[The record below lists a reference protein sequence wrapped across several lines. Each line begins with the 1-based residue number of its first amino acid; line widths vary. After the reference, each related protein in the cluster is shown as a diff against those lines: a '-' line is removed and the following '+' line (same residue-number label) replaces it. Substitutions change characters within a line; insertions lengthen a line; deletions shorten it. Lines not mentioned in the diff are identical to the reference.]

1 MTLYRKILKQA
12 AGIAWRHKYL
22 WFFGLFASLVG
33 NAVEYEALSQILAGG
48 APRNFFPNL
57 QRIIETGVF
66 SGKTLTNIGKIMS
79 EDPFSLFA
87 LLAVGLLMLI
97 LSAYLIWLAVVS
109 QAALINSSADIMAG
123 KSAKAASIQN
133 GVASGSKNFWPVL
146 GLNILIKAAIFI
158 IFSLLSMPVILATG
172 IGGTA
177 TPAVNFIYLILFL
190 ILVPLAL
197 GFALMIK
204 YSMAYVVIRGSGF
217 LESVKQGWRL
227 FIKNWLVSLE
237 MAIILFFINLFAGLA
252 LSLVILT
259 LAMPFALLAIFSFK
273 LVSIFVF
280 WLIVVT
286 AFTAILAL
294 IILTGSALAVFQIS
308 SWTGLFIEL
317 VGRGGSS
324 KIARLMSKII

>member
-87 LLAVGLLMLI
+87 LLAVGLLTLI
-97 LSAYLIWLAVVS
+97 LSAYLIWLAIVS

-123 KSAKAASIQN
+123 KSAKAVSIQN
-133 GVASGSKNFWPVL
+133 GVATGSKNFWPVL

-158 IFSLLSMPVILATG
+158 IFSLLSLPVILAAGG
-172 IGGTA
+172 IGA
-177 TPAVNFIYLILFL
+177 AAANFIYLILFL

>member
-12 AGIAWRHKYL
+12 AEIAWRYKYL
-22 WFFGLFASLVG
+22 WFFGLFASLIG
-33 NAVEYEALSQILAGG
+33 NAVEYEALSQILSGG

-97 LSAYLIWLAVVS
+97 LFAYLIWLAVVS
-109 QAALINSSADIMAG
+109 QAALINSSADIIAG
-123 KSAKAASIQN
+123 KKLKAMSIQS
-133 GVASGSKNFWPVL
+133 GVASGMKNFWPVF
-146 GLNILIKAAIFI
+146 GLNILIKAVIFI
-158 IFSLLSMPVILATG
+158 IFSLLSLPIILAAGG
-172 IGGTA
+172 IGAATA
-177 TPAVNFIYLILFL
+177 NFIYLILFL

-237 MAIILFFINLFAGLA
+237 MAVILFFVNLFVGLA

-280 WLIVVT
+280 WLVVVT
-286 AFTAILAL
+286 AIAAILAL

-324 KIARLMSKII
+324 KIARLVNQIIK

>member
-12 AGIAWRHKYL
+12 VAIAWRYKYL

-33 NAVEYEALSQILAGG
+33 NAVEYEALSQILSGG

-66 SGKTLTNIGKIMS
+66 SGKTLANIGKIMS

-87 LLAVGLLMLI
+87 LLAVGLLTLI
-97 LSAYLIWLAVVS
+97 LFAYLIWLAVVS

-123 KSAKAASIQN
+123 KSRKTMNIQS
-133 GVASGSKNFWPVL
+133 GVASGMKNFWPVL
-146 GLNILIKAAIFI
+146 GLNILIKAIIFI
-158 IFSLLSMPVILATG
+158 IFSLLSLPVVLAAG
-172 IGGTA
+172 RIGAATA
-177 TPAVNFIYLILFL
+177 NFIYLILFL

-197 GFALMIK
+197 GFALMVK

-259 LAMPFALLAIFSFK
+259 LATPFALLAIFSFK
-273 LVSIFVF
+273 LASIFVF
-280 WLIVVT
+280 WLVAVT
-286 AFTAILAL
+286 AFIAILTL
-294 IILTGSALAVFQIS
+294 IVLTGSALAVFQIS

-317 VGRGGSS
+317 VGKGGTS
-324 KIARLMSKII
+324 KITRLMNQIIK